1 MSIFDELKRR
11 NVFRATL
18 AYAVFA
24 WLLLQVVEFVLEVV
38 GSPAWVLRVL
48 VVLALAGLPAVAI
61 FAWAFEITPEGVK
74 REKDVDRSVSQRPET
89 GQRLNQITLVS
100 VVMLVAFLVA
110 DWFFVGGGQAE
121 KTDPDPAA
129 EGPAA
134 LPAEAAPASASPA
147 APADPRIGVAVL
159 PFTNMSPDP
168 DNEYFADGISEEL
181 LNVLVDIE
189 GLRVPSRTSSF
200 SFKGVSTDIR
210 EIAGALDVDHVL
222 EGSVRKSGNQVRI
235 TAQLIDAAT
244 DAHLWSE
251 TYDRELQDIFL
262 IQDEIAG
269 RIAEALKL
277 TLELDTGAP
286 PTADLESYTLFLQGR
301 ELLRQRDAEGLLS
314 ARRMLEEATD
324 RDPDFADAWAL
335 RAMVEIVLPGYVKEP
350 YENFEPAARAHAR
363 RALDLDPTHP
373 EALLAL
379 GQANNVMGKSAEALA
394 SLEAVVETH
403 PANSTGQLWLAIALL
418 EAGYVE
424 QSFQH
429 ISRALESDP
438 VHGTVLDWYA
448 RIAQTAGRPEL
459 VVPAAERALQLGRPQ
474 ARVALHQHFLETGDK
489 RDMAPYLEG
498 ESELVWGWMLRT
510 FDVRDD
516 PAELDAGLAWVDEA
530 QEAGAG
536 FFAEYMRSSFLLIA
550 GTPTAFFDQVRLV
563 QEVDDTIKVTVWS
576 QLAQRHRQSEAMKAW
591 VAEMNYQPLWRER
604 GWPDLCRPLGDDDF
618 ECDE

>member
-1 MSIFDELKRR
+1 MNFFQELKRR

-18 AYAVFA
+18 AYGVFA

-38 GSPAWVLRVL
+38 GSPDWVLRVL

-110 DWFFVGGGQAE
+110 DWFFVGGETAD
-121 KTDPDPAA
+121 KAVPDPSTDRTA
-129 EGPAA
+129 EVTEATPA
-134 LPAEAAPASASPA
+134 PDTRPSPA
-147 APADPRIGVAVL
+147 DDRIGLAVL

-210 EIAGALDVDHVL
+210 DIAGALNVDHVL

-235 TAQLIDAAT
+235 TAQLIDATT

-251 TYDRELQDIFL
+251 TYDRELEDIFV

-269 RIAEALKL
+269 QIVEALRL
-277 TLELDTGAP
+277 TLELDAHSR

-301 ELLRQRDAEGLLS
+301 ELLRQREVEGLLN
-314 ARRMLEEATD
+314 ARQLLEAATD
-324 RDPDFADAWAL
+324 RDPEFADAWAA

-350 YENFEPAARAHAR
+350 YERYEPAARRYAE
-363 RALDLDPTHP
+363 RALALDPSHP

-379 GQANNVMGKSAEALA
+379 GQANSVMGASAEALA

-403 PANSTGQLWLAIALL
+403 PTHSTGLLWLAISLL
-418 EAGYVE
+418 EAGYAE
-424 QSFQH
+424 AAFRH
-429 ISRALESDP
+429 IALARDSDP
-438 VHGTVLDWYA
+438 VHGTILDWYA

-459 VVPAAERALQLGRPQ
+459 VVPTAERALQLGRPQ
-474 ARVALHQHFLETGDK
+474 ARVALHQHFLEEGEKEDL
-489 RDMAPYLEG
+489 APYLEG
-498 ESELVWGWMLRT
+498 ESELLWGWMLRV
-510 FDVRDD
+510 FDVRDE
-516 PAELDAGLAWVDEA
+516 PTLLDDNLAWVDEA
-530 QEAGAG
+530 EAAGAG
-536 FFAEYMRSSFLLIA
+536 FIAEYMRGSFLLAA
-550 GTPTAFFDQVRLV
+550 GTPAQLFDQINLI
-563 QEVDDTIKVTVWS
+563 QAVDETIRTMVWTKM
-576 QLAQRHRQSEAMKAW
+576 AQRHRQSEAMKAW
-591 VAEMNYQPLWRER
+591 VADMGYQELWRDR
-604 GWPDLCRPLGDDDF
+604 GWPDLCRPVGDDDF
-618 ECDE
+618 ECD